1 MNMTHRNASPTETTT
16 FIRVLDVPEAPLVV
30 DVNAQHRRALASI
43 DTRREARRLLRER
56 LKPEQSGISLHE
68 LDEGAPATREKVERM
83 AMDVVSAM
91 QQLGREAKA
100 RFIPDDVASDIVK
113 YLLDWQ
119 FGVGP
124 LQPLFEAPDV
134 EDIVANTLRDAQGK
148 LQVEVF
154 TYRQS
159 GKRREAIEITSEEL
173 LDLVNRNAA
182 SQGRM
187 LTPTTPILSARMR
200 NGARLSAALDPI
212 CDPFLSVTIRIHR
225 LVARSFDDL
234 VARGTLTVAA
244 ASWLWLCVRS
254 GLAIVV
260 GGGTSSGKTNFLNAI
275 ARVMDGDLR
284 VVVIEDTR
292 ELDLLVPDHVYL
304 TTFEV
309 PDGSRA
315 VSQRHLVAAS
325 LRMRPDRLVM
335 GEVRDGAAWD
345 AVKAT
350 NTGHEGTLLTIH
362 AEDVDGVLTRL
373 AQLCSEAPETFNLP
387 ERTLRQLI
395 ASAFQVAVFLE
406 RRRQPDGSFRRFVTA
421 INEHNGLVTEGNI
434 QRQPM
439 FAMQNGV
446 LIWTKLW
453 PHERIKRRMA
463 DASFNDSDIE
473 SALTGRVRLW
483 QEDR

>member
-1 MNMTHRNASPTETTT
+1 MAQKDFTPTQLATD
-16 FIRVLDVPEAPLVV
+16 IHVLNVPEAPLVAE
-30 DVNAQHRRALASI
+30 VNAQHRKALASI
-43 DTRREARRLLRER
+43 DTRREARHLLRER
-56 LKPEQSGISLHE
+56 LKPEQSGISLRE

-83 AMDVVSAM
+83 AHEVVNAL

-100 RFIPDDVASDIVK
+100 RFIPDDVAGDIVK

-124 LQPLFEAPDV
+124 LQPLFEAADV
-134 EDIVANTLRDAQGK
+134 EDIVANTVRDAQGK
-148 LQVEVF
+148 LQVEIF

-159 GKRREAIEITSEEL
+159 GKRLENVEITSEEL

-187 LTPTTPILSARMR
+187 LTPTTPMLSARMR

-212 CDPFLSVTIRIHR
+212 CDPYLSVTIRIHR

-254 GLAIVV
+254 GLALVV
-260 GGGTSSGKTNFLNAI
+260 GGGTSSGKTNFLNAV
-275 ARVMDGDLR
+275 ARVMDRDLR

-292 ELDLLVPDHVYL
+292 ELDLLVPDRVYL
-304 TTFEV
+304 TTFEST
-309 PDGSRA
+309 DGARA

-350 NTGHEGTLLTIH
+350 NTGHEGTLLTVH

-373 AQLCSEAPETFNLP
+373 AQLCNEAPETNNLP
-387 ERTLRQLI
+387 EKTLRQLI

-406 RRRQPDGSFRRFVTA
+406 RRRQPDGSFRRYVAA
-421 INEHNGLVTEGNI
+421 INEHNGLVTDGNI

-439 FAMQNGV
+439 FAMQNGN
-446 LIWTKLW
+446 LAWTKLW
-453 PHERIKRRMA
+453 PHERIKRRLF
-463 DASFNDSDIE
+463 DAGFQDGDVE
-473 SALTGRVRLW
+473 TALTGRARLW

>member
-1 MNMTHRNASPTETTT
+1 MTQKNASPEETIAA
-16 FIRVLDVPEAPLVV
+16 IRVLNVPEAPLVV

-43 DTRREARRLLRER
+43 DTRREARQLLREK
-56 LKPEQSGISLHE
+56 LKPEHSGISLRE
-68 LDEGAPATREKVERM
+68 LDEGAPATRAKVERL
-83 AMDVVSAM
+83 AAEVVGAL
-91 QQLGREAKA
+91 QQLGREAKV
-100 RFIPDDVASDIVK
+100 RFIPDDVADEIVK

-134 EDIVANTLRDAQGK
+134 EDIVANTVRDAQGK

-159 GKRREAIEITSEEL
+159 GKRRERIEITPEEL

-187 LTPTTPILSARMR
+187 LTPTTPILTARMR

-212 CDPFLSVTIRIHR
+212 CDPYLSVTIRIHR

-244 ASWLWLCVRS
+244 ASWLWLCIRS
-254 GLAIVV
+254 GLALVV
-260 GGGTSSGKTNFLNAI
+260 GGGTSSGKTNFLNAV
-275 ARVMDGDLR
+275 ARVMDRDLR

-292 ELDLLVPDHVYL
+292 ELDLVVPDRVYL

-309 PDGSRA
+309 TDGSR
-315 VSQRHLVAAS
+315 VVNQRHLVAAS

-373 AQLCSEAPETFNLP
+373 SQLCSEAPETLNLP
-387 ERTLRQLI
+387 EKTLRQLI

-406 RRRQPDGSFRRFVTA
+406 RRREPDGSFRRYVAA
-421 INEHNGLVTEGNI
+421 INEHNGLVTDGNI
-434 QRQPM
+434 HRQPM
-439 FAMQNGV
+439 FTMQSGV
-446 LIWTKLW
+446 LTWTKLW
-453 PHERIKRRMA
+453 PHERIKRRIT
-463 DASFNDSDIE
+463 DAGFSNVEIE
-473 SALTGRVRLW
+473 AALTGRARLW
-483 QEDR
+483 QEAR